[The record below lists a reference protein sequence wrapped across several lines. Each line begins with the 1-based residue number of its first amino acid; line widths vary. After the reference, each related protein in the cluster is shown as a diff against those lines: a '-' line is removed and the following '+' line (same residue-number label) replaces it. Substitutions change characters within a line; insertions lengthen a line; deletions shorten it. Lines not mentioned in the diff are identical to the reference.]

1 MDTLR
6 GLLARDRRSDN
17 PALRVAGDPEEEYD
31 YHRLLTNA
39 WKTGNFLSH
48 LGVRRGRTVGIAGR
62 QAAAVLAFLGTASLG
77 GVARFDPPTSIDA
90 RAVVAPT
97 DAIDDFELPPGG
109 TRVAYGDS
117 PDDPGAAHF
126 ERDVWSE
133 NPTLAPTEVVAD
145 DPVLAADGSSV
156 SHAELLDTA
165 GRVVERAGLT
175 AGDAVVVRASLTHPE
190 TVAAGIVAPLL
201 TGATVVFPA
210 AGTVGDVAIATESAP
225 EGTIVDPTAIR

>member
-6 GLLARDRRSDN
+6 GLLARDRRSDH
-17 PALRVAGDPEEEYD
+17 PALRAPNGSDHSYD
-31 YHRLLTNA
+31 YHRLLTNT

-62 QAAAVLAFLGTASLG
+62 QPAAVLTVLGTASLG
-77 GVARFDPPTSIDA
+77 GIVRFDPPTSIDA
-90 RAVVAPT
+90 RAVVAP
-97 DAIDDFELPPGG
+97 AERIDDFELPPGG
-109 TRVAYGDS
+109 TRVAYDDP
-117 PDDPGAAHF
+117 PDDPGTAHF

-133 NPTLAPTEVVAD
+133 NPTLAPAEVAAD

-165 GRVVERAGLT
+165 ERVVERTGLT
-175 AGDAVVVRASLTHPE
+175 AGDDVVVRASLTIPG